1 MTGEEEPATRV
12 PVTRAI
18 FDGIEVVRLSGLTNM
33 LDRAAVI
40 EIAEGMG
47 YEESARWVRENRG
60 EYARAIFQ
68 GFEIVEK
75 EIE

>member
-1 MTGEEEPATRV
+1 MTEEQQAVRRV
-12 PVTRAI
+12 PVTRVI
-18 FDGIEVVRLSGLTNM
+18 FEGIEAVRLSGLTNM

-40 EIAEGMG
+40 EIAEDMG

-75 EIE
+75 ETK

>member
-1 MTGEEEPATRV
+1 MTGKEEAVRRV

-18 FDGIEVVRLSGLTNM
+18 FEGIEAVRLSGLTNM

-47 YEESARWVRENRG
+47 YEESARWLRENRG

-68 GFEIVEK
+68 GFEIVE
-75 EIE
+75 EETR